1 MEFLAHQR
9 VAYNAIR
16 AGELREYW
24 CWGAIRTGKTIGIA
38 AAFTRKMIRE
48 PGNYFATNS
57 SAGNVWAVQW
67 PLIQGLCCK
76 GWRQGQ
82 TDTRRRCAVDSGW

>member
-9 VAYNAIR
+9 AAYKAIR
-16 AGELREYW
+16 EGERREYW
-24 CWGAIRTGKTIGIA
+24 CWGAIRTGKTIGIG

-57 SAGNVWAVQW
+57 SAGNVWAV
-67 PLIQGLCCK
+67 PVAVDSRLCCT
-76 GWRQGQ
+76 GWRQGE
-82 TDTRRRCAVDSGW
+82 THTRRRCALDSGR